1 MVGVEAKVEN
11 PAFPGD
17 TLSVDLEAGVDRRTR
32 SGQTLVDLRHVL
44 KNQRDETVV
53 TFTEKVIFDP
63 PR

>member
-1 MVGVEAKVEN
+1 MVGIEAKVKS

-17 TLSVDLEAGVDRRTR
+17 TLSVELEAGVDRKTK

-53 TFTEKVIFDP
+53 VFTEKVIFDP
-63 PR
+63 PG